1 MAISGSW
8 LFSPEGLADSR
19 GLFLE
24 TFSAR
29 TFREATGTS
38 LELGQVNLSVSKM
51 GVIRGIHF
59 TGRTR
64 GQVKYVMC
72 VQGQIR
78 DVVVDLRPDSITF
91 GHWDS
96 AVLDDLERRAAF
108 IEAGLGHTFQVLS
121 DSATVVYIAST
132 PYDPDNE
139 FPISPWIPTWTFLG
153 TSLSRNSSRPGIPW
167 PQVIGTSSGTPALER
182 DRAWG

>member
-8 LFSPEGLADSR
+8 LFSPVSLADSR

-24 TFSAR
+24 AFSAR

-38 LELGQVNLSVSKM
+38 LELAQVNLSVSKM

-59 TGRTR
+59 TGRTP
-64 GQVKYVMC
+64 GQAKYVMC

-96 AVLDDLERRAAF
+96 AVLDDLERRAVF
-108 IEAGLGHTFQVLS
+108 IEAGLGHAFQVLC
-121 DSATVVYIAST
+121 DSATVVYITST

-139 FPISPWIPTWTFLG
+139 FSISPLDPELDLPWDL
-153 TSLSRNSSRPGIPW
+153 SLPQLLSARDSVAPSFRDFFGDSRSR
-167 PQVIGTSSGTPALER
+167 T
-182 DRAWG
+182 